1 MRHASGKENGFTL
14 VEVLV
19 VLILLTLSFMVF
31 LRALNTGEIVRAKS
45 EIRTIQSVILN
56 SEQSKIRGKIFDSV
70 NGYNIPSLS
79 AFPQFGCS
87 VEVKYCNATPNGIEE
102 ILSGQTNMKI
112 VIVSVT
118 HPTLPTMV
126 DSMVI
131 SSGI

>member
-1 MRHASGKENGFTL
+1 MSHGLVKKNGFTL
-14 VEVLV
+14 IEILV

-31 LRALNTGEIVRAKS
+31 LRALNTGEIIRAKS

-56 SEQSKIRGKIFDSV
+56 SEQSKIRGKTFESV

-79 AFPQFGCS
+79 DFPQFGCS
-87 VEVKYCNATPNGIEE
+87 VEVKYCNATSNGIEE
-102 ILSGQTNMKI
+102 VLSGQTNMKI

-118 HPTLPTMV
+118 HSTLPTIV

-131 SSGI
+131 SSNI

>member
-1 MRHASGKENGFTL
+1 MSHDSVKRNGFTL

-56 SEQSKIRGKIFDSV
+56 SEQSKIRGKTFNSV
-70 NGYNIPSLS
+70 NGYNIPSLF

-87 VEVKYCNATPNGIEE
+87 VEVKYCNATSNGIEE
-102 ILSGQTNMKI
+102 VLSGQTNMKI

-118 HPTLPTMV
+118 HPTLPTIV